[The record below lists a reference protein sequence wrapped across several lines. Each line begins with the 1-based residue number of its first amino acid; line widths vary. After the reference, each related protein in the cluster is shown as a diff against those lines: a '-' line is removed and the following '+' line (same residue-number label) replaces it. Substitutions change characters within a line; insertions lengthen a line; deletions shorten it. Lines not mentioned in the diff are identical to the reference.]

1 MNYQH
6 LKYFQAIAKEEN
18 YLRASEKLYITQSA
32 LSRAISSL
40 EEELGAELF
49 EKSGRNVR
57 ITLYGKMFL
66 KYVDQAMQIINQ
78 GVEEVQYMMNRL
90 EGTISLICI
99 YGFTYG
105 YLPKLIC
112 KYNELYPHVR
122 FQVKPTTTHEVI
134 FSTHMGD
141 YDMGFHSET
150 FLMDKYLDLDYY
162 EVKREE
168 IVVIVPEGHRLS
180 SQKSCYLKDLI
191 NERFVSFDSN
201 SGMLYKTQNMFS
213 EAGLTFQPYITV
225 TDDQSIVNMVKGGMA
240 LACVLRNI
248 AENNSGFSI
257 LTINDEV
264 NKYLSIYL
272 TIKRKAVYPA
282 IVSSFLEFSIKQ
294 NDKNSL

>member
-1 MNYQH
+1 
-6 LKYFQAIAKEEN
+6 
-18 YLRASEKLYITQSA
+18 
-32 LSRAISSL
+32 
-40 EEELGAELF
+40 
-49 EKSGRNVR
+49 
-57 ITLYGKMFL
+57 
-66 KYVDQAMQIINQ
+66 
-78 GVEEVQYMMNRL
+78 
-90 EGTISLICI
+90 
-99 YGFTYG
+99 
-105 YLPKLIC
+105 
-112 KYNELYPHVR
+112 
-122 FQVKPTTTHEVI
+122 
-134 FSTHMGD
+134 
-141 YDMGFHSET
+141 MGFHSET

-168 IVVIVPEGHRLS
+168 IVVIVPAGHRLS
-180 SQKSCYLKDLI
+180 NQKSCYLKDLV

-213 EAGLTFQPYITV
+213 EAGLTFRPYITV

-272 TIKRKAVYPA
+272 AIKRKAVYPA

-294 NDKNSL
+294 NNKNSL